1 MMMTICM
8 TMVMC
13 MCICVCMGVC
23 VCEHLHE
30 HLHVCDCEPVE
41 SVVARGSVRVSGR
54 DVAWSIMRGP
64 YAAVICDGE

>member
-1 MMMTICM
+1 MM
-8 TMVMC
+8 
-13 MCICVCMGVC
+13 CVCVSC
-23 VCEHLHE
+23 VTSSNLVCEHLHE
-30 HLHVCDCEPVE
+30 HLHVCEPVE